1 MLTTQFFSLKQK
13 ILFFKYKKIM
23 IFYDCAMLLWI
34 SVFLLRNQIF
44 KYKIDL
50 WINQM
55 KPRDKRVNN
64 CAKKIAFS
72 FKLWIS

>member
-1 MLTTQFFSLKQK
+1 MLVTQFFGLKQK

-34 SVFLLRNQIF
+34 SVFLLRNQFF
-44 KYKIDL
+44 KCPFDL
-50 WINQM
+50 WINQI
-55 KPRDKRVNN
+55 KLRDKRVNN

-72 FKLWIS
+72 FKLWIN